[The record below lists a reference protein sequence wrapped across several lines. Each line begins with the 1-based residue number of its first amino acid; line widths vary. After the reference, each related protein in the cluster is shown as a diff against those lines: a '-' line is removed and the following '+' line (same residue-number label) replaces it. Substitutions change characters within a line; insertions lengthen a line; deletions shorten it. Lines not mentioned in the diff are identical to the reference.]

1 MGSDRLRQ
9 LLAAKWL
16 GEATE
21 QELEELEQLLKLL
34 PEEHEKEQLLDT
46 FFQQRLVAG
55 PKSPKAKAAWQKHL
69 ENMNREFPDDFAAEG
84 MATGS
89 PAPEER
95 RGASLFTWKKLAIA
109 ASITGIICFTLI
121 AYFNKERHQR
131 KLEMADQASPRN
143 PSLSGRTN
151 IKKTLPDG
159 TVVWLNGDSRI
170 EYNDGFGKT
179 KRDITLTGEA
189 FFDVAHNA
197 AVPLTV
203 HARSVNITVKGTAF
217 NVRAYPEDSKVEASL
232 IRGSIELAIKKMP
245 GKKILL
251 HPNEKITIS
260 ISETPAAGIDKD
272 GDRRNSDKLYRIKE
286 LKTEPLSNLIP
297 EISWMDNKLVF
308 DSERFADIIPRME
321 KWYNITIRTG
331 DTDLLEQRFS
341 AVFQKETIEE
351 ALAALQFTY
360 KFSFEVRDKQLF
372 INENK
377 SMQ

>member
-1 MGSDRLRQ
+1 MDSDRLRQ

-16 GEATE
+16 GEASE

-46 FFQQRLVAG
+46 FFQQRQVAG
-55 PKSPKAKAAWQKHL
+55 PKSPKARAAWQKHL
-69 ENMNREFPDDFAAEG
+69 ENMNKEFPDDFAADDTPTE
-84 MATGS
+84 T

-95 RGASLFTWKKLAIA
+95 RGVRLFTWKRMAIA
-109 ASITGIICFTLI
+109 ASITGVICFTLI

-131 KLEMADQASPRN
+131 RLKMADQASPRN

-151 IKKTLPDG
+151 IKKSLPDG
-159 TVVWLNGDSRI
+159 TVVWLNGNSRI
-170 EYNDGFGKT
+170 EYNDSFGRT
-179 KRDITLTGEA
+179 KREITLTGEA

-203 HARSVNITVKGTAF
+203 HAKTVNITVKGTAF
-217 NVRAYPEDSKVEASL
+217 NVKAYPEDSKVEASL
-232 IRGSIELAIKKMP
+232 IRGSIELAMKKMP

-251 HPNEKITIS
+251 HPNEKITITT
-260 ISETPAAGIDKD
+260 SEATNAGNDKN
-272 GDRRNSDKLYRIKE
+272 GGRHSSDQLYRIKG

-297 EISWMDNKLVF
+297 EISWMQHKLVF

-321 KWYNITIRTG
+321 KWYDITIWTS
-331 DTDLLEQRFS
+331 DTELLEQRFS
-341 AVFQKETIEE
+341 AVFEKETIGE

-360 KFSFEVRDKQLF
+360 KFNFEVKDKQVF
-372 INENK
+372 INKNK
-377 SMQ
+377 AM

>member
-1 MGSDRLRQ
+1 MDSDRLRQ

-16 GEATE
+16 GEASE

-46 FFQQRLVAG
+46 FFQQRQTAAPG
-55 PKSPKAKAAWQKHL
+55 SPKAKAAWQKHL
-69 ENMNREFPDDFAAEG
+69 ENMNKEFPDDFAAKDTPAE
-84 MATGS
+84 A
-89 PAPEER
+89 PAPEESR
-95 RGASLFTWKKLAIA
+95 SARLFPWKRLVVA
-109 ASITGIICFTLI
+109 ASVTGILCITII
-121 AYFNKERHQR
+121 AYLTKERYQR
-131 KLEMADQASPRN
+131 PQDMTAQPSPANR
-143 PSLSGRTN
+143 SLSSRTS

-159 TVVWLNGDSRI
+159 TIVWLNGKSSI

-203 HARSVNITVKGTAF
+203 HAKTVNITVKGTAF
-217 NVRAYPEDSKVEASL
+217 NVKAYPEDSKVEASL
-232 IRGSIELAIKKMP
+232 IRGSIELAMKKMP

-260 ISETPAAGIDKD
+260 TGETTNAGNNKN
-272 GDRRNSDKLYRIKE
+272 GGRYRSDQLYRIKE

-297 EISWMDNKLVF
+297 EISWMEHKLVF
-308 DSERFADIIPRME
+308 DSERFADIIPKME
-321 KWYNITIRTG
+321 KWYETTIWTS

-341 AVFQKETIEE
+341 AVFEKETIEE

-360 KFSFEVRDKQLF
+360 KFNFEVKDKQVF
-372 INENK
+372 INKNK
-377 SMQ
+377 AM